1 MDRRKSILIP
11 TSGSYQNAASMII
24 YLLNIIKGLNNIV
37 DDKNKPNIILYH
49 DNETPI
55 DEFKKIN
62 YPHISYFN
70 FKNDVPFIKRV
81 INLISRKFLNRNIFK
96 TYNKKVDYIFPALPD
111 NSFVDANELVFWK
124 ADFQEKYLPHFFTA
138 NDINYSESF
147 FTNLLEYQQSKLV
160 LSSQDAYNSFK
171 QFYPNHQNP
180 VFVLPFV
187 SFLKIKE
194 INFQLIKEKFQIKK
208 PYFIVCNQFWPH
220 KNHIRVLEAISQLK
234 NKELPFQIV
243 FTGNTSSYRNEN
255 IFKVLKDFIEKNQLI
270 DDLIITGFIDRDE
283 QIALIK
289 NAIAVVQPSY
299 FEGWSTVIEDA
310 KALNKY
316 VIASNINV
324 NIEQINKDCT
334 FFNPDNADELS
345 NILSEFDIKYKDNDR
360 KYNEDIQQFS
370 EKLIKLFRL
379 NEV

>member
-11 TSGSYQNAASMII
+11 TSGSYQNATALVI
-24 YLLNIIKGLNNIV
+24 YTQNIIKSLNSIK
-37 DDKNKPNIILYH
+37 DDSLKPQIILYH

-62 YPHISYFN
+62 YPHIFYFN

-81 INLISRKFLNRNIFK
+81 INLISRKLLNRNIFK
-96 TYNKKVDYIFPALPD
+96 TYSQKVDYVFPALPD
-111 NSFVDANELVFWK
+111 NSFVEAEELIFWK
-124 ADFQEKYLPHFFTA
+124 ADFQEKYLPIFFTA

-147 FTNLLEYQQSKLV
+147 FTTLLDYKQSTLV
-160 LSSQDAYNSFK
+160 LSSQDAYKSFK

-187 SFLKIKE
+187 SFLKIKA
-194 INFQLIKEKFQIKK
+194 FDFHSIKEKFQIQK
-208 PYFIVCNQFWPH
+208 PYYIVCNQFWPH

-234 NKELPFQIV
+234 SKELPFQIV
-243 FTGNTSSYRNEN
+243 FTGNTSSYRNKN
-255 IFKVLKDFIEKNQLI
+255 IFNDLKDFIEKNQLTNDI
-270 DDLIITGFIDRDE
+270 IITGFIDRDE

-324 NIEQINKDCT
+324 NVEQINKDCT
-334 FFNPDNADELS
+334 FFNPDDAEELA
-345 NILSEFDIKYKDNDR
+345 NILTQFDIKRIDNDR
-360 KYNEDIQQFS
+360 KYDEDIRQFS

-379 NEV
+379 NEA